1 MTSFLTNPG
10 PFDVLCCKSSEAYDH
25 EGNRNFR
32 ALVQS
37 HGPTYAKVTHS
48 KILKSQVVN
57 AIIRSIRSAGGN
69 FLQRST
75 KRQDTW
81 TVIKKSRIRE
91 KVGHALRRAVEKNRK
106 YCGSPCSVMTE
117 TKPQHFTLYSKTSTQ
132 FNEFISYGSTR
143 KENSIIDSDPFKPI
157 ECFPAAL
164 PDIIPSSDING
175 CSTFANPMPTIIESS
190 NDDDCIDFAKMIE
203 QSLFDPFEN
212 EEPLEPLLVT
222 DSDEESDTEV
232 ATLLRELIET

>member
-1 MTSFLTNPG
+1 MTSSLTNPG

-37 HGPTYAKVTHS
+37 HGPTYVKITHS

-75 KRQDTW
+75 KCQDTW

-91 KVGHALRRAVEKNRK
+91 KVGHALRRAVEKDRK

-117 TKPQHFTLYSKTSTQ
+117 KKPQHFTLHSKISTQ
-132 FNEFISYGSTR
+132 FNEFITR
-143 KENSIIDSDPFKPI
+143 KGNSITDAEVDPFKPI

-164 PDIIPSSDING
+164 PDMIQSCDITG
-175 CSTFANPMPTIIESS
+175 CSTFANPMPTIIQSS
-190 NDDDCIDFAKMIE
+190 NDDDCIDFAKMLE

-212 EEPLEPLLVT
+212 AEPIEPLLIA
-222 DSDEESDTEV
+222 DSDEECDTEV